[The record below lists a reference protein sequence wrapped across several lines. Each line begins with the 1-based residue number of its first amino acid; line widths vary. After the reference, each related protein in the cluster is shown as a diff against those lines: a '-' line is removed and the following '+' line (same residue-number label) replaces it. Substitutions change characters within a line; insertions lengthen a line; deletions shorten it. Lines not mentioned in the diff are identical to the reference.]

1 MLLGWFSKNREQ
13 PIQENI
19 PKSDRS
25 QFSTERYKF
34 FLNAP
39 FEISNKCCRIMKK
52 DPIHKYEKEHGVFG
66 ITAQMADESKLRTQV
81 WLKNGCNAFDS
92 KHPISN
98 PMSFWTEDDV
108 LEYIY
113 KYKLPICSV
122 YGEVVPAT
130 DQLTFDDMGFD
141 TGNVPR
147 KKYTTTGCKRTGCML
162 CGFGCHLD
170 KSPNRFE
177 QLKQTHP
184 GVYGLLDKCKNNGVT
199 FREAIEWT
207 NEHGNMNIK
216 L

>member
-1 MLLGWFSKNREQ
+1 
-13 PIQENI
+13 
-19 PKSDRS
+19 
-25 QFSTERYKF
+25 
-34 FLNAP
+34 
-39 FEISNKCCRIMKK
+39 MKK